1 MNKKK
6 KLQVFVSS
14 TYTDLQDERQA
25 AVEGILG
32 SNNIPAG
39 MELFKAGNN
48 SQLETIKKWID
59 DSDIYMLI
67 LGGRYGSIEPNE
79 HKSYTQLEYEYAIS
93 KGIPIFAIVLSDEF
107 LQEKAKINPDIYESH
122 NKDLYTQFKKIVMSK
137 MVKTIKNCTE
147 IKLAINESISELKE
161 ECEFDGWVRETEQ
174 SPDCEDLLEKYNS
187 LSKENVELKERLK
200 NESSSQYCPIDDA
213 FWSQE
218 CSLAVTGVQ
227 AYMGNHYETE
237 KKMTMRE
244 IYTIIAPLMIAQTK
258 ASTLQSNFEH
268 IIQQNYFSKL
278 SLLTLKQF
286 SFQTIKAK
294 LCSANLIIL
303 SADAN
308 YNELFQLSEL
318 GVATLY
324 KLNAAK

>member
-1 MNKKK
+1 
-6 KLQVFVSS
+6 
-14 TYTDLQDERQA
+14 
-25 AVEGILG
+25 
-32 SNNIPAG
+32 
-39 MELFKAGNN
+39 
-48 SQLETIKKWID
+48 
-59 DSDIYMLI
+59 
-67 LGGRYGSIEPNE
+67 
-79 HKSYTQLEYEYAIS
+79 
-93 KGIPIFAIVLSDEF
+93 
-107 LQEKAKINPDIYESH
+107 
-122 NKDLYTQFKKIVMSK
+122 
-137 MVKTIKNCTE
+137 
-147 IKLAINESISELKE
+147 
-161 ECEFDGWVRETEQ
+161 
-174 SPDCEDLLEKYNS
+174 
-187 LSKENVELKERLK
+187 
-200 NESSSQYCPIDDA
+200 
-213 FWSQE
+213 
-218 CSLAVTGVQ
+218 
-227 AYMGNHYETE
+227 MGNHYETE

-294 LCSANLIIL
+294 LFSANLIIL

>member
-1 MNKKK
+1 MNQKK

-147 IKLAINESISELKE
+147 IKLAIHESISELKE
-161 ECEFDGWVRETEQ
+161 ECKFDGWVRGTEQ

-200 NESSSQYCPIDDA
+200 NESSFQYCSIDDD
-213 FWSQE
+213 FWIKEYTFNISVFESFMSDPYQ
-218 CSLAVTGVQ
+218 
-227 AYMGNHYETE
+227 TE
-237 KKMTMRE
+237 KVLTMRE
-244 IYTIIAPLMIAQTK
+244 IYTDIAPLIIVKTPK
-258 ASTLQSNFEH
+258 KSLKISFE
-268 IIQQNYFSKL
+268 K
-278 SLLTLKQF
+278 TLKEKYFPRAFGITLENNQF
-286 SFQTIKAK
+286 ENLKAR
-294 LCSANLIIL
+294 LFSVNLIEL
-303 SADAN
+303 TTDEN
-308 YNELFQLSEL
+308 NNELINLSKF
-318 GVATLY
+318 GISVI
-324 KLNAAK
+324 NS